1 MAGLAVGLVYVA
13 ANLPAAPASLPTA
26 PAARGSH
33 VDATL
38 SSATTGSL
46 SISPAKYVGGQ
57 RLTWSGSVGHA
68 GVRPL
73 VLQFN
78 MGNATGN
85 HWSTVDGFHDQ
96 TQADGSFSFTY
107 PAPSMFNIR
116 YRVKAGEYVSAAR
129 VFNAKT
135 QDLTIWVTGQTVTN
149 TNAPARVGVDRT
161 FGITVDTTP
170 DNIYRSPESQGLPV
184 LKGRTL
190 TLQQRIDADTWRTLD
205 TTTVGDDGRGYFTG
219 LTAVAGVA
227 VFRVRAE
234 DYVTGG
240 NQIGWAQSFPLY
252 VLAGQ
257 TAQDWYSSLYGSVPN
272 SSVPVNKGPS
282 GGAQPPTS
290 SQHYR
295 WFPSLFD
302 FAWEYGQSLS
312 SPPSRGTRIQGSWTD
327 SSTGS
332 GRVSKFNGGLAL
344 DSKRYVG
351 AGPGDFGTTR
361 ATLHGN
367 SISQGRWETSIRVR
381 NAYERGGHAYQFL
394 VELVPADAADYDCG
408 AHNITVANIS
418 PFSDEVGFGVRSPLY
433 SWNGTTTAPYTPL
446 AKAYNVA
453 VEVANGHLTWFL
465 NGSPVGSV
473 TNDAALPG
481 VPLTLRL
488 SLVGQPGAEMDQT
501 GVISDWQ
508 RGFPITTGQQ
518 VVSHNKLP
526 RRGAAAPDCSA
537 G

>member
-116 YRVKAGEYVSAAR
+116 YRVKAGEYVVRGAGVQRQDPGPHHLGDRADGDQHQRPGAGGRRPDVRDHRRHHSGQHLPEPRVAGTPRAQGSNPHAA
-129 VFNAKT
+129 A
-135 QDLTIWVTGQTVTN
+135 
-149 TNAPARVGVDRT
+149 ADRR
-161 FGITVDTTP
+161 GHLAHPRHHD
-170 DNIYRSPESQGLPV
+170 R
-184 LKGRTL
+184 GR
-190 TLQQRIDADTWRTLD
+190 RRP
-205 TTTVGDDGRGYFTG
+205 RYFTG

-332 GRVSKFNGGLAL
+332 GRVSKFNGAA
-344 DSKRYVG
+344 G
-351 AGPGDFGTTR
+351 AG
-361 ATLHGN
+361 
-367 SISQGRWETSIRVR
+367 QQEVR
-381 NAYERGGHAYQFL
+381 RGG
-394 VELVPADAADYDCG
+394 
-408 AHNITVANIS
+408 S
-418 PFSDEVGFGVRSPLY
+418 R
-433 SWNGTTTAPYTPL
+433 
-446 AKAYNVA
+446 
-453 VEVANGHLTWFL
+453 
-465 NGSPVGSV
+465 
-473 TNDAALPG
+473 
-481 VPLTLRL
+481 
-488 SLVGQPGAEMDQT
+488 
-501 GVISDWQ
+501 
-508 RGFPITTGQQ
+508 
-518 VVSHNKLP
+518 
-526 RRGAAAPDCSA
+526 
-537 G
+537 